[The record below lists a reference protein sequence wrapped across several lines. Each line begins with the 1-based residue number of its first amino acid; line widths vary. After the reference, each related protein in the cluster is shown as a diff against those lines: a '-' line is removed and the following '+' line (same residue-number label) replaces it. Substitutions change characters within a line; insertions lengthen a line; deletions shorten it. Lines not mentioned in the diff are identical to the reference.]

1 MLNAAQEQFGGA
13 NPYQSAGSGTAGNA
27 GQGGQQSNASGE
39 TAAPVPNPRGGGGGG
54 GSGSTTDEKKGSTS
68 SDTEEGEIKENSKKD
83 EVIEAS
89 F

>member
-39 TAAPVPNPRGGGGGG
+39 TAAPVPNPWGGGG
-54 GSGSTTDEKKGSTS
+54 GSGSG
-68 SDTEEGEIKENSKKD
+68 GEISYHPSCSGVFIFFCIRRD
-83 EVIEAS
+83 
-89 F
+89 

>member
-13 NPYQSAGSGTAGNA
+13 NPYQSAGSGTGGNS

-39 TAAPVPNPRGGGGGG
+39 TAAPVPNPWGGGGG
-54 GSGSTTDEKKGSTS
+54 GSGSG
-68 SDTEEGEIKENSKKD
+68 GEISSYTQDLHTGSGVQVGSPVPCK
-83 EVIEAS
+83 